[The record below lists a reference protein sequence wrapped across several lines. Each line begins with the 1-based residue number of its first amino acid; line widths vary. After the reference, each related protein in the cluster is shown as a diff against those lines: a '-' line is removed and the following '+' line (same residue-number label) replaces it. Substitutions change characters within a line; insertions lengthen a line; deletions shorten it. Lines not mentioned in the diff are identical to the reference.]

1 MEVEQGANN
10 TMNKQTITKTFIA
23 LVAPA
28 FLLACGANPNIAS
41 VDKDPVVDEANGAV
55 KSTIIL
61 GKVGA
66 LSKSSA
72 INLSK
77 LVLEAVSSAT
87 PADTVRDTASVSGND
102 AVTVLRTLTLKP
114 LRNWVVS
121 AKSLDAKDSIIH
133 QGSSAS
139 FFVKPADTSAVSIN
153 LTSRFAMYQA
163 NFNTLPD
170 SISSATSGT
179 GKDKLNLNR
188 LVLMVEGVIKSDSVL
203 ASTFFAGG
211 ANVSL
216 YFDYITPGSHTV
228 TLEAYGALHTYSG
241 ILYSGSSTFSVAAG
255 NDDTRAVTLNWVGPT
270 TGTGKLTVTLGKV
283 GKVIVNGALPG
294 GVIN

>member
-1 MEVEQGANN
+1 MRLD
-10 TMNKQTITKTFIA
+10 KQTLVKTFIA
-23 LVAPA
+23 LATPV
-28 FLLACGANPNIAS
+28 LMHCGANPNSAS
-41 VDKDPVVDEANGAV
+41 ADNGVLPTQEADGTV
-55 KSTIIL
+55 KSTVLL

-66 LSKSSA
+66 LSKSST

-77 LVLEAVSSAT
+77 LILTAVSSAT
-87 PADTVRDTASVSGND
+87 PADTVRDTAAVSGND
-102 AVTVLRTLTLKP
+102 VVTVLRTLTLKP
-114 LRNWVVS
+114 LRNWVVT
-121 AKSLDAKDSIIH
+121 AKSLDAKDSVIH
-133 QGSSAS
+133 TGSTAS
-139 FFVKPADTSAVSIN
+139 FFVKPADTTAVSLN

-170 SISSATSGT
+170 SIASSTSGT

-188 LVLMVEGVIKSDSVL
+188 VVLKVDGIIRGDSVL

-228 TLEAYGALHTYSG
+228 TLEAYGSLHTYSG
-241 ILYSGSSTFSVAAG
+241 ILYSGASTFSVTAG

-283 GKVIVNGALPG
+283 GKVIVNGTVPG
-294 GVIN
+294 TVLN

>member
-1 MEVEQGANN
+1 MRNAKRN
-10 TMNKQTITKTFIA
+10 ILRILIA
-23 LVAPA
+23 AMAPMA
-28 FLLACGANPNIAS
+28 LLHCGANPNVAAA
-41 VDKDPVVDEANGAV
+41 DPDGKVPAAEADGAV
-55 KSTIIL
+55 HATLLL

-66 LSKSSA
+66 LSKAST
-72 INLSK
+72 IDLRK
-77 LVLEAVSSAT
+77 LILEAVSSAT
-87 PADTVRDTASVSGND
+87 PADTVKDTATVSGNS

-114 LRNWVVS
+114 LRNWTVS
-121 AKSLDAKDSIIH
+121 AKTLDAQDSVVH
-133 QGSSAS
+133 QGTTAP
-139 FFVKPADTSAVSIN
+139 FFVKPADTSAVSLN

-170 SISSATSGT
+170 SISSTASGT

-188 LVLMVEGVIKSDSVL
+188 MVLKVDGVVKSDSLL
-203 ASTFFAGG
+203 ASGYFAGG

-241 ILYSGSSTFSVAAG
+241 LLYSGSSTFSVSAG
-255 NDDTRAVTLNWVGPT
+255 NDDTRSVTLNWVGPT

-283 GKVIVNGALPG
+283 GKVIVNGSVSGA
-294 GVIN
+294 VIN